1 LPIQR
6 TIGDMMK
13 QALLLRRLS
22 APTRATLVALLL
34 TSAGCGLMRDDGVPR
49 SQRPSNKWQITFY
62 ETAQSDGSVD
72 LLLSPVG
79 GDPESVSVPVALH
92 QTNKQIAAVAAGVL
106 AKGLGGRYE
115 VRADR
120 GAGVHIRK
128 ANRKQPDFALTV
140 VRLTAQSV
148 KVDLD
153 RE

>member
-1 LPIQR
+1 MQIQR
-6 TIGDMMK
+6 TIGDMKK
-13 QALLLRRLS
+13 QVLLLRRPS
-22 APTRATLVALLL
+22 APTCATLIALLL
-34 TSAGCGLMRDDGVPR
+34 MSAGCGLMRDDGAPR
-49 SQRPSNKWQITFY
+49 SQRPSNKWQISFY

-79 GDPESVSVPVALH
+79 GDPMSVSVPVELH
-92 QTNKQIAAVAAGVL
+92 QTNKQIAAVAASVL
-106 AKGLGGRYE
+106 AKALGMQYE
-115 VRADR
+115 VRVDR
-120 GAGVHIRK
+120 GAGVHVRK